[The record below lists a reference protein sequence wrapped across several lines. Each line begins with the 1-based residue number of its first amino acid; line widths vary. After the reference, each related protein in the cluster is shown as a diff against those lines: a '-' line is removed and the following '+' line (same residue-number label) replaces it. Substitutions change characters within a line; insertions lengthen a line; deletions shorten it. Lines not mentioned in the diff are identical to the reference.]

1 MNTIRVIVLTLVIAL
16 TSVTDAD
23 AQSRV
28 KNITISVDM
37 FDLTASTEQRLDNNH
52 NPCGLLKV
60 NIPAENVIFK
70 GNIIG
75 EVARHGDTYWVYVT
89 NGTKEIRMDSPALGE
104 VPLRFAD
111 WNIPHIQSKAVY
123 KVTVELTEPA
133 AGVTPT
139 KRGYVQF
146 SLSPTNASIVFNG
159 QQLDVTDGTAYKLV
173 PYGTYKYTV
182 QAVGHEPYSSTV
194 QVNSNKVQVPVKLL
208 SNKARVTVTA
218 ETPGCTIYVDGAMK
232 GKSPWQGELM
242 PGDYIVEAR
251 REGYRSREVS
261 VTLAA
266 SSQRDIAIPALAMI
280 TGELTVEYQPIG
292 SQVTLDGKAVGTTP
306 ALLTD
311 IPVGTHTLAIS
322 SPGYDTATLNVSV
335 SENSTAPISGT
346 LTKTPDKYVV
356 NSTPSQNAN
365 NTGSTVTG
373 TVYLYDGEPAIGASI
388 FLQGQTG
395 GGTVADIDGNFSI
408 RVPNPNASLVVKYF
422 DCKTQ
427 TVKLKGKSHIKVHLK
442 KKRW

>member
-16 TSVTDAD
+16 TSVTDAG
-23 AQSRV
+23 AQSQL
-28 KNITISVDM
+28 KNITITPDM
-37 FDLTASTEQRLDNNH
+37 FDLTASTGPDVVTDLNG

-60 NIPAENVIFK
+60 NIPADNVQFK
-70 GNIIG
+70 GNVIG
-75 EVARHGDTYWVYVT
+75 DVVRHGDTYWVYVT

-104 VPLRFAD
+104 IALRFAEHK
-111 WNIPHIQSKAVY
+111 IPHIQSKAVY
-123 KVTVELTEPA
+123 NVTVELTEPA
-133 AGVTPT
+133 AGGTPE

-173 PYGTYKYTV
+173 PYGIYKYTV

-194 QVNSNKVQVPVKLL
+194 QINTNKVQVPVKLR

-218 ETPGCTIYVDGAMK
+218 ETPGSTIYVDGAMK
-232 GKSPWQGELM
+232 GKAPWQGELM

-261 VTLAA
+261 VTLGA

-311 IPVGTHTLAIS
+311 IPVGAHTLAIS
-322 SPGYDTATLNVSV
+322 NTGYDTATLNVSV
-335 SENSTAPISGT
+335 SENSTASISGT
-346 LTKTPDKYVV
+346 LTKTPDK
-356 NSTPSQNAN
+356 PA
-365 NTGSTVTG
+365 TGTIVKVTG
-373 TVYLYDGEPAIGASI
+373 TVYYYDGEPALGASI
-388 FLQGQTG
+388 LVQGHPDRGACT
-395 GGTVADIDGNFSI
+395 DIDGNFAITVS
-408 RVPNPNASLVVKYF
+408 STDTLVIKLIG
-422 DCKTQ
+422 CKTQ
-427 TVKLKGKSHIKVHLK
+427 TIPLNGKTNITVKMK
-442 KKRW
+442 KK